1 MVDQAVFRSMFIATQ
16 RLGRNVSE
24 AAYAVHRVMKEMN
37 VEANAL
43 TFGQYAQSLNQG
55 KAVRALS
62 SDDSEKKKSPTQ
74 KLKDVCSSKSFR
86 AMMNKNK
93 NTERKYVVQ
102 MFGEKSVVSDTKKKN
117 TSSSSS
123 SSSTRPKSWAHKTL
137 NIETS
142 TPTPP
147 GLSLRLSRRRTP
159 TLSQLATAAATASS
173 PDVQNL
179 ENKRRNCMSAGNAI
193 DLKRVMRTRRSS
205 HAQRRLSLSP
215 AVVAAA
221 SKDLKRRSSSNDE
234 DVELERNVSIPTLSV
249 SVSPMSTPP
258 PTSATSSTSSSRVQ
272 VLMWCRTP
280 VGGDDVKEF
289 SLLDE
294 EMLASW
300 SLRPELRRHNDQL
313 NPPYGEPFVP
323 RLKYCIKDPEKKEIR
338 GDVKYVSPVQLR
350 LYLEETI
357 ELHGYGILHDLAK
370 TSPFL

>member
-1 MVDQAVFRSMFIATQ
+1 MVDQAVFRSMFIASQ
-16 RLGRNVSE
+16 RLSRNVSE

-43 TFGQYAQSLNQG
+43 TFGQYAQSLKQG

-86 AMMNKNK
+86 AMMKKNKNK
-93 NTERKYVVQ
+93 ERKYVVQ
-102 MFGEKSVVSDTKKKN
+102 MFGEKSMVSDTKKKN
-117 TSSSSS
+117 T
-123 SSSTRPKSWAHKTL
+123 SSTRPKSWAHKTL
-137 NIETS
+137 NIETN
-142 TPTPP
+142 TPTP
-147 GLSLRLSRRRTP
+147 SLRLSRRRTP

-173 PDVQNL
+173 PDVQTL
-179 ENKRRNCMSAGNAI
+179 ESKRRNVMSAGNAI

-258 PTSATSSTSSSRVQ
+258 PTTSTSSSTSSSRVQ

-357 ELHGYGILHDLAK
+357 ELHGYGILHDLAN

>member
-1 MVDQAVFRSMFIATQ
+1 
-16 RLGRNVSE
+16 
-24 AAYAVHRVMKEMN
+24 
-37 VEANAL
+37 
-43 TFGQYAQSLNQG
+43 
-55 KAVRALS
+55 
-62 SDDSEKKKSPTQ
+62 
-74 KLKDVCSSKSFR
+74 
-86 AMMNKNK
+86 
-93 NTERKYVVQ
+93 
-102 MFGEKSVVSDTKKKN
+102 
-117 TSSSSS
+117 
-123 SSSTRPKSWAHKTL
+123 
-137 NIETS
+137 
-142 TPTPP
+142 
-147 GLSLRLSRRRTP
+147 
-159 TLSQLATAAATASS
+159 
-173 PDVQNL
+173 
-179 ENKRRNCMSAGNAI
+179 MSAGNAI